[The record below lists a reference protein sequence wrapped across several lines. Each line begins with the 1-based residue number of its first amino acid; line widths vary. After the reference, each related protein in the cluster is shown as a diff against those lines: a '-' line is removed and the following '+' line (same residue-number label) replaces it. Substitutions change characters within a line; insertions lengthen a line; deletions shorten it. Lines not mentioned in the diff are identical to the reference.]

1 MRVMSIRR
9 PLSLAFALAIGS
21 VLPAAAQTRVPDA
34 GIAAIGGSIG
44 AALPAGDQLDNG
56 LHLAATVE
64 GFLTP
69 RVAVRGD
76 VGAGWIG
83 ADRRGFRKDLRL
95 PFFNVHLVYNWE
107 RGVWH
112 PYITGGLGL
121 YRYTSAIPTGTMDPK
136 LRDALIA
143 LGLDPSRGTV
153 EDSDNEFGANLGGG
167 IEYFLSSRS
176 TIVGDFR
183 YHGVGDVAGIIPFE
197 GSFFSLSVGL
207 KRYF

>member
-1 MRVMSIRR
+1 MSIRR
-9 PLSLAFALAIGS
+9 SVPLASALAIAS
-21 VLPAAAQTRVPDA
+21 ILPVAAQTRVPDA
-34 GIAAIGGSIG
+34 GMAAIGGSIG
-44 AALPAGDQLDNG
+44 GALPAGEQPDNG

-83 ADRRGFRKDLRL
+83 ADRRGFRMDLRP
-95 PFFNVHLVYNWE
+95 PFFNVNLFYNWE

-121 YRYTSAIPTGTMDPK
+121 YRYSSAIPTGTMDPK
-136 LRDALIA
+136 LRDDLIA
-143 LGLDPSRGTV
+143 LGFDLTPGTI
-153 EDSDNEFGANLGGG
+153 EGSDRELGANLGGG
-167 IEYFLSSRS
+167 VEYFLSSRS
-176 TIVGDFR
+176 TVVGEFR
-183 YHGVGDVAGIIPFE
+183 YHGVGNVAGIIPFE
-197 GSFFSLSVGL
+197 GSFFSLSAGL